1 MGEKGCRLSG
11 LPIPTRR
18 SLHYAFYH
26 GYRLSADPIGSLLA
40 SCLAIVL
47 RRRYHTQLQEP
58 LGPTKTSQFEHS
70 SISATITNL
79 FNLSRDKDTALG
91 PVPGFLTQRDAWAG
105 SFHELLTLDSP
116 RKDCPMHLPTPPVP
130 ATPFPG
136 GMCDNLLHA
145 DCGSNETKSDPSKC
159 AACIEKY
166 RPNLLRAGCQAG
178 TLDAY
183 CKPKWQRSSSITD
196 DRRRLSEAGAAAPQH
211 CGGPQKKCFGDGATV
226 DSKQTNQIRVMSRLT
241 RTPEPDLGTP
251 CSISLRSCCNVGM
264 LNHRLIIMDSY

>member
-1 MGEKGCRLSG
+1 MSIRQQRICCLGCIILFDTLVWS
-11 LPIPTRR
+11 
-18 SLHYAFYH
+18 
-26 GYRLSADPIGSLLA
+26 
-40 SCLAIVL
+40 VL
-47 RRRYHTQLQEP
+47 TWPQEP
-58 LGPTKTSQFEHS
+58 TGPTNTSQFEHS

-79 FNLSRDKDTALG
+79 FHLSRDKDTALG

-105 SFHELLTLDSP
+105 SFHELLTLDAP
-116 RKDCPMHLPTPPVP
+116 RTDCPMHLPTPPVP

-211 CGGPQKKCFGDGATV
+211 GCPRLNMAHVKPCRRLVEHLLHAAGPAYHC
-226 DSKQTNQIRVMSRLT
+226 L
-241 RTPEPDLGTP
+241 
-251 CSISLRSCCNVGM
+251 
-264 LNHRLIIMDSY
+264 H